1 MKPAIA
7 YARVSTENQGESGLG
22 LDAQLVQITQFA
34 ADSGFQIVEEVREV
48 ASATGAH
55 SIRKRPKL
63 VAAVILSRKEKWPII
78 VASVSRLSRNTEELE
93 RLAREGR
100 LDVHV
105 ANIGGQASY
114 LTMRSGVARAEH
126 ESREIKKRAA
136 RGTAEAKKRGVK
148 FGNPH
153 LPEARLKA
161 WPKKTENAKKRRA
174 LFEAEVL
181 KVENSGAHTDKQIA
195 AALNERDFKNPSG
208 NRWTEANV
216 YSTRR
221 RNKLVD
227 LREAGRTEASALS
240 IPVIVGADGKI
251 APDVIEEARAA
262 MTAKGHTPEK
272 IDQATATLAAG
283 APTEQRVRQLEKFMA
298 RAATRRRAQNSTVD
312 DAALQEPNATPLDDG
327 DEWFRALER
336 DIKEAFE
343 RQGSKAA
350 EANDILINRAELDRI
365 ERDLEELD
373 RL

>member
-1 MKPAIA
+1 MKSAIA
-7 YARVSTENQGESGLG
+7 YARVSTERQGESGLG

-34 ADSGFQIVEEVREV
+34 ADSGFQIVKEVREV

-55 SIRKRPKL
+55 SIGKRPKL

-78 VASVSRLSRNTEELE
+78 VASVSRMSRNTEELE

-148 FGNPH
+148 YGNPD
-153 LPEARLKA
+153 LPAARLKA
-161 WPKKTENAKKRRA
+161 WPKRTENAKKRRS

-181 KVENSGAHTDKQIA
+181 KIEESGAHTGKQIA

-208 NRWTEANV
+208 KRWTEANV

-221 RNKLVD
+221 RNKLVG
-227 LREAGRTEASALS
+227 LRDAGRTEASALS
-240 IPVIVGADGKI
+240 TPVIVGADGKI
-251 APDVIEEARAA
+251 ASDVIKKMRAVL
-262 MTAKGHTPEK
+262 TAKGFASETVN
-272 IDQATATLAAG
+272 QAAATLAAG
-283 APTEQRVRQLEKFMA
+283 APTEQRVRQPEKFMA
-298 RAATRRRAQNSTVD
+298 RAATRHRAQNAARD
-312 DAALQEPNATPLDDG
+312 DAALQKPNATPLDDG
-327 DEWFRALER
+327 NDLDGFKRDLEDMMR
-336 DIKEAFE
+336 ELP
-343 RQGSKAA
+343 AA
-350 EANDILINRAELDRI
+350 DDILINRAELDEV
-365 ERDLEELD
+365 ERALEELD
-373 RL
+373 GP